1 MVIVEEEANK
11 VIKESRL
18 SSRQQQK
25 PVQPDP
31 DVVEVDTRPFLTRS
45 AAAAVGDENKG
56 DHQTKKVFLRTSFV
70 KVGFFC
76 FQFLHPYN

>member
-1 MVIVEEEANK
+1 MEEEANK

-31 DVVEVDTRPFLTRS
+31 DVVEVDTRPSLTRS
-45 AAAAVGDENKG
+45 AAAAVVGDENKG
-56 DHQTKKVFLRTSFV
+56 DHQTEKVFLRTSFV
-70 KVGFFC
+70 EVGFFL
-76 FQFLHPYN
+76 FPIPPS